1 MAMAIETAD
10 KTLKLHISGMHC
22 PNCDTI
28 VAQRCMD
35 MPGVLAAT
43 ANYRKGYAE
52 ITHDGGLSLPAVQE
66 ALSEEGYGACVWD
79 ENRRPPSNTWH
90 DYAEV
95 AAIFVLVCAFLFIL
109 SRAEVLPSGIG
120 VSEEMS
126 YGLVLLLGLVASVS
140 SCMAVTGGLLLAIAA
155 KYNETH
161 ADLSPMERM
170 KPHLYFNLGRVVA
183 YTVFGAAIGAA
194 GSALIL
200 SPEIN
205 GVLMLIASAVMIVL
219 GLHMLRLFPAIRL
232 PTLPRSFSDRIHRY
246 ASSETKGSALALG
259 ASTFFLPC
267 GFTQALQLYVLLK
280 GSALVGALTMLT
292 FSVATLPAL
301 LSLSAISSFAK
312 GKMQKHFLRIA
323 GAAVIVLGAINIQY
337 GLILIGMSGQA
348 AAQEATPPKQ
358 VVTMTI
364 NGYDYRPNRFTVQQ
378 GVPVEWHIDA
388 TKSVGCGLIL
398 LAPRLGIRKFLTP
411 YGENVIT
418 FTPEQAGEF
427 QFNCGMGMMTKGS
440 KFIVVGNDKIGL

>member
-1 MAMAIETAD
+1 MAMAIESVD
-10 KTLKLHISGMHC
+10 KTLKVYISGMHC
-22 PNCDTI
+22 PNCDII
-28 VAQRCMD
+28 VARRCMD
-35 MPGVLAAT
+35 IPGVRAAT

-52 ITHDGGLSLPAVQE
+52 ITHDGRLALSSLQE
-66 ALSEEGYGACVWD
+66 ALSEEGYDASAWD
-79 ENRRPPSNTWH
+79 DDRRPSTNSWR

-95 AAIFVLVCAFLFIL
+95 ALIFVFVCALLFVL
-109 SRAEVLPSGIG
+109 SRAEVLPSGLG

-126 YGLVLLLGLVASVS
+126 YGLVLLLGVVASVS

-161 ADLSPMERM
+161 ANLSPMERM
-170 KPHLYFNLGRVVA
+170 KPHLYFNLGRVA
-183 YTVFGAAIGAA
+183 GYTAFGGAIGAL

-205 GVLMLIASAVMIVL
+205 GVLMLATSAVMIVL
-219 GLHMLRLFPAIRL
+219 GLHMLRLFPANFV
-232 PTLPRSFSDRIHRY
+232 PTMPRSFSDQIHRY
-246 ASSETKGSALALG
+246 ASNESKGGALALG

-267 GFTQALQLYVLLK
+267 GFTQALQLYVLVK
-280 GSALVGALTMLT
+280 GSAVVGALTMLT
-292 FSVATLPAL
+292 FSIATLPAL
-301 LSLSAISSFAK
+301 LSLSAVSSFAR
-312 GKMQKHFLRIA
+312 GKMQKHFLRVA

-337 GLILIGMSGQA
+337 GLVLIGISGQA

-358 VVTMTI
+358 IVTMTI

-388 TKSVGCGLIL
+388 SRSVGCGLIL
-398 LAPRLGIRKFLTP
+398 LAPRLGIRKFLNP
-411 YGENVIT
+411 HGENVIT

-427 QFNCGMGMMTKGS
+427 QFNCGMGMMTRDS
-440 KFIVVGNDKIGL
+440 KFIVLANDKIGL

>member
-1 MAMAIETAD
+1 MAMAIESVD

-22 PNCDTI
+22 PNCDII
-28 VAQRCMD
+28 VARRCMD
-35 MPGVLAAT
+35 IPGVRAAS

-52 ITHDGGLSLPAVQE
+52 ITHDGGLALASLQE
-66 ALSEEGYGACVWD
+66 ALSQEGYGASVWD
-79 ENRRPPSNTWH
+79 SDRRPSANTWR
-90 DYAEV
+90 DYAEI
-95 AAIFVLVCAFLFIL
+95 AGIFVLVCALLFVL

-126 YGLVLLLGLVASVS
+126 YGLVLMLGLVASVS
-140 SCMAVTGGLLLAIAA
+140 SCMAVTGGLLLGIAA

-161 ADLSPMERM
+161 ATLSPMERM
-170 KPHLYFNLGRVVA
+170 KSHLYFNIGRVLA
-183 YTVFGAAIGAA
+183 YTVFGGAIGAL

-205 GVLMLIASAVMIVL
+205 GVLMLAASAVMIVL
-219 GLHMLRLFPAIRL
+219 GLHMLRLFPANFV
-232 PTLPRSFSDRIHRY
+232 PTLPRSFSEGIHRY
-246 ASSETKGSALALG
+246 ASSKTKRGALALG

-267 GFTQALQLYVLLK
+267 GFTQALQLYVLVK
-280 GSALVGALTMLT
+280 GSAVIGALTMLT
-292 FSVATLPAL
+292 FSIATLPAL
-301 LSLSAISSFAK
+301 LSLSAVSSFAK
-312 GKMQKHFLRIA
+312 GRMQKHFLRVA

-337 GLILIGMSGQA
+337 GLTLIGMSAAA

-358 VVTMTI
+358 IVTMTI

-388 TKSVGCGLIL
+388 SRSVGCGLIL
-398 LAPRLGIRKFLTP
+398 LAPRLGIRKFLNP
-411 YGENVIT
+411 HGENVIT

-427 QFNCGMGMMTKGS
+427 QFNCGMGMMTRDS
-440 KFIVVGNDKIGL
+440 KFIVVPNDRIGL

>member
-1 MAMAIETAD
+1 MSVATETED
-10 KTLKLHISGMHC
+10 QKLKVYVSGMHC
-22 PNCDTI
+22 PNCDRI
-28 VAQRCMD
+28 VSRRCTS
-35 MPGVLAAT
+35 MPGVRAAN
-43 ANYRKGYAE
+43 ANYRTGYAE
-52 ITHDGGLSLPAVQE
+52 ITHDGGLTLASLQE
-66 ALSEEGYGACVWD
+66 ALSEEGYEATVW
-79 ENRRPPSNTWH
+79 ENGRRISTNTWR

-95 AAIFVLVCAFLFIL
+95 AVIFVLVCAFLFIL
-109 SRAEVLPSGIG
+109 SRAEIIPSGLG

-161 ADLSPMERM
+161 ASLSAMERM
-170 KPHLYFNLGRVVA
+170 KPHLYFNVGRVVA
-183 YTVFGAAIGAA
+183 YTVFGGAIGAL

-205 GVLMLIASAVMIVL
+205 GMLMLAASAVMIVL
-219 GLHMLRLFPAIRL
+219 GLHMLRLFPAIFI

-246 ASSETKGSALALG
+246 ASSESKRGALALG

-267 GFTQALQLYVLLK
+267 GFTQALQLYVLVK
-280 GSALVGALTMLT
+280 GSAVVGALTMLT
-292 FSVATLPAL
+292 FSIATLPAL
-301 LSLSAISSFAK
+301 LSLSAVSSFAR
-312 GKMQKHFLRIA
+312 GRLQKHFLRVA

-337 GLILIGMSGQA
+337 GLVLIGMSGQA

-358 VVTMTI
+358 IVTMTI
-364 NGYDYRPNRFTVQQ
+364 NGYDYRPNRFNVQQ
-378 GVPVEWHIDA
+378 GVPVEWRIDA
-388 TKSVGCGLIL
+388 SKSVGCGLIL
-398 LAPRLGIRKFLTP
+398 LAPKLGIRKFLTP

-427 QFNCGMGMMTKGS
+427 QFNCGMGMMTPGS
-440 KFIVVGNDKIGL
+440 KFVVVPNDKTRL

>member
-1 MAMAIETAD
+1 MAMATQSDD
-10 KTLKLHISGMHC
+10 KILKVHVSGMHC

-28 VAQRCMD
+28 VARRCMNI
-35 MPGVLAAT
+35 PGVRAAT
-43 ANYRKGYAE
+43 ANYRKGCVE
-52 ITHDGGLSLPAVQE
+52 ITHDGGLSLAAVQE
-66 ALSEEGYGACVWD
+66 ALSEEGYNASAWD
-79 ENRRPPSNTWH
+79 SDRRPSLNTWR

-109 SRAEVLPSGIG
+109 SRAELLPSGLG
-120 VSEEMS
+120 VSEEMG

-161 ADLSPMERM
+161 ASLSPVERM
-170 KPHLYFNLGRVVA
+170 KPHVYFNVGRVVA
-183 YTVFGAAIGAA
+183 YTVFGGVIGAL
-194 GSALIL
+194 GSALIF
-200 SPEIN
+200 SPEVN
-205 GVLMLIASAVMIVL
+205 GFLMLAASAVMIVL
-219 GLHMLRLFPAIRL
+219 GLQMLRLFPAVRL

-246 ASSETKGSALALG
+246 ASGETKGGALVLG

-267 GFTQALQLYVLLK
+267 GFTQALQLYVLVK
-280 GSALVGALTMLT
+280 GSAVVGALTMLT

-301 LSLSAISSFAK
+301 LSLSAISSLAK
-312 GKMQKHFLRIA
+312 GKMQKHFLRVA
-323 GAAVIVLGAINIQY
+323 GAAVIVLGVINIQY
-337 GLILIGMSGQA
+337 GLNLIGMSSEA

-358 VVTMTI
+358 TVTMTI

-378 GVPVEWHIDA
+378 GVPVEWRIDA
-388 TKSVGCGLIL
+388 SRAAGCGLIL
-398 LAPRLGIRKFLTP
+398 LAPRLGIRKFLNP

-427 QFNCGMGMMTKGS
+427 QFNCGMGMMTQGS
-440 KFIVVGNDKIGL
+440 KFIVLSNDKVKL